1 MITAIVAV
9 GSNIDPEENVEK
21 TIELLKRDF
30 PFVYASDFIRTEPDG
45 YKDQPDFLNGAICL
59 RTNFDRS
66 QLELYLKDTEI
77 KLGRVKGPIKA
88 GTRTIDLD
96 LVIWNGQVVHDDYR
110 QKDYTRKPV
119 DQLLKELNM
128 RLADS

>member
-9 GSNIDPEENVEK
+9 GSNIDPEESIEK
-21 TIELLKRDF
+21 TIKLLKQDF

-59 RTNFDRS
+59 RTRYS
-66 QLELYLKDTEI
+66 REELEKYLKEAEV

-88 GTRTIDLD
+88 GPRIIDLD
-96 LVIWNGQVVHDDYR
+96 LVIWDGKVVHDDYHH
-110 QKDYTRKPV
+110 KDYTSAPV
-119 DQLLKELNM
+119 NQLLAELNM
-128 RLADS
+128 KVK